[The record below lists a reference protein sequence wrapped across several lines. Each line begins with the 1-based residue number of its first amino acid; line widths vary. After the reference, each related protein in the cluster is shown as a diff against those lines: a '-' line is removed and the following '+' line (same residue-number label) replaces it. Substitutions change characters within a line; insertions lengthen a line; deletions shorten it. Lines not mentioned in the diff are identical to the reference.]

1 MGQGSGAFLPR
12 LDGVAVEHHL
22 AAEDPRAILLAR
34 TLTELGIAEPCDWQ
48 HSPSRYLV
56 QTLNRWIVLH
66 GGDESR
72 EHFSLDATLTNNP
85 MPFGSD
91 DLDPRRLYLT
101 VHATE
106 AGYIVIG
113 PTLEILKRV
122 HPRLPATFYR
132 LLIGSVSRWLRVYDF
147 IDARERV
154 EIWKEWIEQQENP
167 YEFEIPDVEGSIP
180 AAMKEKLLGKKALQV
195 LTSGVRDEDIRR
207 LIQAALDLSKPS
219 HRLQPP
225 QMSDA
230 VLEALRDAN
239 PPLPALLVSFTR
251 ADAISALFDEE
262 AQNMLEA
269 DPEPSL
275 IAEIEP
281 GDARSV
287 KRAFDTLGA
296 MCRVLAAASRLM
308 AKLPGNNREEY
319 RDGNPC

>member
-1 MGQGSGAFLPR
+1 MVPGSGALIPR
-12 LDGVAVEHHL
+12 LDGVAVEHYL

-34 TLTELGIAEPCDWQ
+34 TLTELGIAKPCDWQ
-48 HSPSRYLV
+48 HSPSHYLV

-66 GGDESR
+66 DGDTSR

-85 MPFGSD
+85 LPFGSD
-91 DLDPRRLYLT
+91 DLDPARLYLT

-113 PTLEILKRV
+113 PALEMLERV
-122 HPRLPATFYR
+122 HPRLPSTFYR

-154 EIWKEWIEQQENP
+154 EMWKAWIEQEENP
-167 YEFEIPDVEGSIP
+167 DEFEIPDVEGSIP
-180 AAMKEKLLGKKALQV
+180 AAMRQKPLGNKALQD
-195 LTSGVRDEDIRR
+195 LMSGLQDEGVRR
-207 LIQAALDLSKPS
+207 LIQAAVDLSKLS
-219 HRLQPP
+219 HKVRPP

-230 VLEALRDAN
+230 VQEALRDTN

-251 ADAISALFDEE
+251 ADTISGCFDEE
-262 AQNMLEA
+262 AQNMLET

-287 KRAFDTLGA
+287 KRAFDALA
-296 MCRVLAAASRLM
+296 ALCEMLAAASRLM
-308 AKLPGNNREEY
+308 AKLPCNNREE
-319 RDGNPC
+319 